1 MRWPGKIKAGS
12 VNQEL
17 VSSVDIARTFM
28 DLAGAEYGNTF
39 LGKSFKGMLQD
50 PGIVIRNYVFGE
62 KNWHDFSDRCRY
74 VRDKRFKYI
83 RNFYPHYAN
92 TPSADA
98 LRSPGFRTMQNLHKA
113 QKLNTAQKNCFI
125 KPRPMEELYQLDVD
139 PHELKNLAGK
149 PEYSDVLKRM
159 REVLRDWQK
168 RTNDEEPKF
177 EAPDEFDRE
186 TCLPLP
192 VRHRPRA
199 SKAQMLKQIQEKGRI
214 Q

>member
-1 MRWPGKIKAGS
+1 
-12 VNQEL
+12 
-17 VSSVDIARTFM
+17 M

-39 LGKSFKGMLQD
+39 VGKSFTGMLQD
-50 PGIVIRNYVFGE
+50 PETVIRDHVFGE

-98 LRSPGFRTMQNLHKA
+98 LRSPVFRTMQKLYKA
-113 QKLNTAQKNCFI
+113 QKLNAAQQNCFI
-125 KPRPMEELYQLDVD
+125 RPRPMEELYQLDTD

-149 PEYSDVLKRM
+149 PEYSDILKRM

-168 RTNDEEPKF
+168 RTNDEAPEF

-199 SKAQMLKQIQEKGRI
+199 SKAQMLKQIREKGRI